1 MRILL
6 SNDDG
11 YFAPGIQAL
20 FQALEGLGEIVV
32 VAPEQNRSGASN
44 SLTLDRPLFLKQAAS
59 GFYFVNGTP
68 TDCVHL
74 AVTGMLDYM
83 PDIIVS
89 GINHGANMG
98 DDTIYSGTV
107 AAATEGFLLGIPSIA
122 ISLTSFEG
130 NNYSTA
136 GRVAR
141 ELVER
146 FVRDPI
152 REPVLLN
159 VNVPDIPYAD
169 LCGTGSDAAG
179 PASQGRTGGHD
190 ALPAQRNG
198 VLGWRRRRRRRCRTG
213 YGFQRGRARLCLHY
227 SPAGRSDTP
236 GAGVGDCELDAM
248 TASGLH
254 GIGMTSQRTRARM
267 IERLREMGIRNEA
280 VLNAMAAVPRHVFVE
295 EALASR
301 AYEDTALPLGMGQ
314 TISQPF
320 VVARMIEL
328 LLNGRTSLGKTLEVG
343 AGCGYQAAVLAQLT
357 ADVFAIE
364 RLAPLLEKAKANMRQ
379 LKQFNVRLKHGDG
392 RLGMPEAAPFDSII
406 VAAAGLEVPPALLEQ
421 LAVGGRLV
429 LPVGT
434 SEQYLSF
441 IERTPQGFVEK
452 RLDAVRFVPLLAGTQ

>member
-1 MRILL
+1 
-6 SNDDG
+6 
-11 YFAPGIQAL
+11 
-20 FQALEGLGEIVV
+20 
-32 VAPEQNRSGASN
+32 
-44 SLTLDRPLFLKQAAS
+44 
-59 GFYFVNGTP
+59 
-68 TDCVHL
+68 
-74 AVTGMLDYM
+74 
-83 PDIIVS
+83 
-89 GINHGANMG
+89 
-98 DDTIYSGTV
+98 
-107 AAATEGFLLGIPSIA
+107 
-122 ISLTSFEG
+122 
-130 NNYSTA
+130 
-136 GRVAR
+136 
-141 ELVER
+141 
-146 FVRDPI
+146 
-152 REPVLLN
+152 
-159 VNVPDIPYAD
+159 
-169 LCGTGSDAAG
+169 
-179 PASQGRTGGHD
+179 
-190 ALPAQRNG
+190 
-198 VLGWRRRRRRRCRTG
+198 
-213 YGFQRGRARLCLHY
+213 
-227 SPAGRSDTP
+227 
-236 GAGVGDCELDAM
+236 M

-357 ADVFAIE
+357 TDVYAIE

-379 LKQFNVRLKHGDG
+379 IKQFNVRLKHGDG

-406 VAAAGLEVPPALLEQ
+406 VAAAGLDVPPALLEQ

>member
-1 MRILL
+1 
-6 SNDDG
+6 
-11 YFAPGIQAL
+11 
-20 FQALEGLGEIVV
+20 
-32 VAPEQNRSGASN
+32 
-44 SLTLDRPLFLKQAAS
+44 
-59 GFYFVNGTP
+59 
-68 TDCVHL
+68 
-74 AVTGMLDYM
+74 
-83 PDIIVS
+83 
-89 GINHGANMG
+89 
-98 DDTIYSGTV
+98 
-107 AAATEGFLLGIPSIA
+107 
-122 ISLTSFEG
+122 
-130 NNYSTA
+130 
-136 GRVAR
+136 
-141 ELVER
+141 
-146 FVRDPI
+146 
-152 REPVLLN
+152 
-159 VNVPDIPYAD
+159 
-169 LCGTGSDAAG
+169 
-179 PASQGRTGGHD
+179 
-190 ALPAQRNG
+190 
-198 VLGWRRRRRRRCRTG
+198 
-213 YGFQRGRARLCLHY
+213 
-227 SPAGRSDTP
+227 
-236 GAGVGDCELDAM
+236 M

-280 VLNAMAAVPRHVFVE
+280 VLAAMAAVPRHVFVE

-406 VAAAGLEVPPALLEQ
+406 VAAAGIEVPPALLEQ
-421 LAVGGRLV
+421 LAPGGRLV

>member
-1 MRILL
+1 
-6 SNDDG
+6 
-11 YFAPGIQAL
+11 
-20 FQALEGLGEIVV
+20 
-32 VAPEQNRSGASN
+32 
-44 SLTLDRPLFLKQAAS
+44 
-59 GFYFVNGTP
+59 
-68 TDCVHL
+68 
-74 AVTGMLDYM
+74 
-83 PDIIVS
+83 
-89 GINHGANMG
+89 
-98 DDTIYSGTV
+98 
-107 AAATEGFLLGIPSIA
+107 
-122 ISLTSFEG
+122 
-130 NNYSTA
+130 
-136 GRVAR
+136 
-141 ELVER
+141 
-146 FVRDPI
+146 
-152 REPVLLN
+152 
-159 VNVPDIPYAD
+159 
-169 LCGTGSDAAG
+169 
-179 PASQGRTGGHD
+179 
-190 ALPAQRNG
+190 
-198 VLGWRRRRRRRCRTG
+198 
-213 YGFQRGRARLCLHY
+213 
-227 SPAGRSDTP
+227 
-236 GAGVGDCELDAM
+236 M
-248 TASGLH
+248 TTSGLH

-328 LLNGRTSLGKTLEVG
+328 LLNGRTTLGKTLEVG

-357 ADVFAIE
+357 TDVYAIE